1 MMGCKEVSELLDA
14 YALGAA
20 EADEANAVEK
30 HVGECLRCW
39 SYLSETQR
47 AAAAIALAT
56 VLQQAPDMKLE
67 RM

>member
-30 HVGECLRCW
+30 HVR
-39 SYLSETQR
+39 
-47 AAAAIALAT
+47 
-56 VLQQAPDMKLE
+56 APDMKLE
-67 RM
+67 RI